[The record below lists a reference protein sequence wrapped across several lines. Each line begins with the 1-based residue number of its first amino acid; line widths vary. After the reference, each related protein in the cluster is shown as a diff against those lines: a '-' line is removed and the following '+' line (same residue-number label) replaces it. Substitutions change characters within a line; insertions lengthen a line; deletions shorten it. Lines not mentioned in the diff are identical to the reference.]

1 MSIQIKV
8 PKEHLLALIF
18 WPTVSIFEISM
29 SSSEI
34 LAKARHI
41 INSKYKKVGAC
52 SSLSTTMSKP
62 VNNHVQAGQLNHVQ
76 TGQLNHVQACQQP
89 CSSWRQLNHVQAC
102 QHAKQLCVFT
112 CTYTQHITFIV
123 YYKLLIDLACSV
135 CTSEIQNLFTLT
147 VICNQS
153 CDVCFRPIRCM
164 MTKLAIVKGC
174 LSSRRFS
181 CYT

>member
-89 CSSWRQLNHVQAC
+89 CSSWPAQP
-102 QHAKQLCVFT
+102 
-112 CTYTQHITFIV
+112 
-123 YYKLLIDLACSV
+123 CSSLS
-135 CTSEIQNLFTLT
+135 TTMF
-147 VICNQS
+147 
-153 CDVCFRPIRCM
+153 
-164 MTKLAIVKGC
+164 KLAPAQPC
-174 LSSRRFS
+174 SSLSTCKTAMRFYVHVYAAHYVY
-181 CYT
+181 CIL

>member
-62 VNNHVQAGQLNHVQ
+62 VNNHVQAG
-76 TGQLNHVQACQQP
+76 A
-89 CSSWRQLNHVQAC
+89 SSTMFKPVNMQNSYAFLRARIRSTLRLLYIINYLLTLLVRSALV
-102 QHAKQLCVFT
+102 K
-112 CTYTQHITFIV
+112 YRTF
-123 YYKLLIDLACSV
+123 L
-135 CTSEIQNLFTLT
+135 
-147 VICNQS
+147 
-153 CDVCFRPIRCM
+153 P
-164 MTKLAIVKGC
+164 
-174 LSSRRFS
+174 
-181 CYT
+181 

>member
-1 MSIQIKV
+1 MLVSST
-8 PKEHLLALIF
+8 LFMLA
-18 WPTVSIFEISM
+18 
-29 SSSEI
+29 
-34 LAKARHI
+34 
-41 INSKYKKVGAC
+41 NST
-52 SSLSTTMSKP
+52 LFKP
-62 VNNHVQAGQLNHVQ
+62 VNNHVQADQLNHVQAGQLNFVQAGQLNHVQ